1 LTINLEGRPFFTLS
15 SLADA
20 IKAAFNHHLAPD
32 YWVRTEIHKLNV
44 YKATGHCYLE
54 LVEKSHG
61 STKAKMNATV
71 WNTNY
76 DRIAQNF
83 LRIAQMPLT
92 EGMEVLMRV
101 QVRFHEVYGLS
112 LNVIDID
119 PTFSMGQMARMR
131 METLRQLEKEGVIHQ
146 NKNLIFPEI
155 PSKIA
160 VVSAASSKGFIDF
173 SMKVAEAITRYKF
186 RIEIQIFPALL
197 DGDQAVRTI
206 PQQIQQ
212 INTLGGFDAICL
224 IRGGGGEV
232 GISAFDH
239 IDIARA
245 ICTSN
250 IPVIAGIGHATN
262 ETIAELVS
270 NKHCITPTDVGNLL
284 VQRFLDVLLE
294 LQDLIESLERGAENH
309 LFDAF
314 QQLEQTTKHF
324 QKDVR
329 NRLLVEKS
337 TLRTLGARMSIL
349 PVQTIKTAKGQLE
362 GAIHQIEKSAKML
375 LQNSEN
381 QLQQKTSQLDKGQ
394 YQNIKA
400 QKFILNYL
408 DEKLRILD
416 PKGVLK
422 RGYSITTV
430 GGEIV
435 TDAAMIPDG
444 SILETQF
451 YKGTTISKTIKKS

>member
-1 LTINLEGRPFFTLS
+1 
-15 SLADA
+15 
-20 IKAAFNHHLAPD
+20 
-32 YWVRTEIHKLNV
+32 
-44 YKATGHCYLE
+44 
-54 LVEKSHG
+54 
-61 STKAKMNATV
+61 MNATV
-71 WNTNY
+71 WNTHY
-76 DRIAQNF
+76 TRIAQNF

-131 METLRQLEKEGVIHQ
+131 LETLRQLEKEGIIHH
-146 NKNLIFPEI
+146 NKNLDFPDV

-160 VVSAASSKGFIDF
+160 VVSAASSKGYIDF

-186 RIEIQIFPALL
+186 RIHVHLFPALL
-197 DGDQAVRTI
+197 DGDNAVRTI
-206 PQQIQQ
+206 PEQIRN
-212 INTLGGFDAICL
+212 INTLGGFDAICI

-245 ICTSN
+245 ICTSK

-262 ETIAELVS
+262 ETVAELVS

-284 VQRFLDVLLE
+284 MQKFLDVLLE

-314 QQLEQTTKHF
+314 QHLEQATKSF

-329 NRLLVEKS
+329 NRLLIEKS

-349 PVQTIKTAKGQLE
+349 PVQTIKTGRSHLDTA
-362 GAIHQIEKSAKML
+362 AHQIEKATKVL
-375 LQNSEN
+375 LRASDHHLEQQLTQLEKALHQN
-381 QLQQKTSQLDKGQ
+381 L
-394 YQNIKA
+394 KA
-400 QKFILNYL
+400 QKFIVNYF
-408 DEKLRILD
+408 DEKLRLLD
-416 PKGVLK
+416 PKSVLK
-422 RGYSITTV
+422 RGFTITTME
-430 GGEIV
+430 GKIV
-435 TDAAMIPDG
+435 TDAAMIPAG
-444 SILETQF
+444 STLETQF
-451 YKGTTISKTIKKS
+451 YKGTTISKSIENHE